1 MLKKRFFSFIVFGCV
16 LMSGAHAQQV
26 LTIKDAV
33 RTAVSNYGTIRA
45 KTQYAAA
52 SNMLIAQSRRDY
64 LPNFN
69 IGAQQVYGTVNGQ
82 NGPLYGFGG
91 LGVASSGLPLA
102 DQNFHSAFGA
112 LYLTN
117 INWDFFTFG
126 RVKQRIRLA
135 EATANRDD
143 KDLQQEIFQH
153 RIRVAAAYL
162 NLLAAHQISFSYQRN
177 VERTDTLRRIVQTRA
192 LNGLVAGVDSSL
204 ANADYSNAK
213 ILLTR
218 AIDTEQQLMNELMQL
233 LGVTADSSGF
243 LLDSSMLTKLP
254 LLEHAPA
261 DSSKHPLLQLFK
273 SRIQVSDEQ
282 VKLIKRSVYP
292 SVSLVSVLQ
301 TRASGFESSYAVNQE
316 NFTRNYFE
324 GIKPTR
330 TNYLLGVGATWNI
343 TQVFRLNK
351 QAGAQELISQ
361 GLTEEFNLVA
371 QQIKWQ
377 QQLADTKTK
386 NALKIYQE
394 APVQVKA
401 ASDAYLQKTV
411 LYKNGLTNLVDLTQ
425 ATYTLVRAET
435 DRAVAINNVWQALL
449 LQAAAAG
456 DYSIFESQL

>member
-33 RTAVSNYGTIRA
+33 QTAVSNYGTIRA

-153 RIRVAAAYL
+153 RIRVTAAYL

-177 VERTDTLRRIVQTRA
+177 VERTDTLRRIVQARA

-361 GLTEEFNLVA
+361 GLTEEFNLAA